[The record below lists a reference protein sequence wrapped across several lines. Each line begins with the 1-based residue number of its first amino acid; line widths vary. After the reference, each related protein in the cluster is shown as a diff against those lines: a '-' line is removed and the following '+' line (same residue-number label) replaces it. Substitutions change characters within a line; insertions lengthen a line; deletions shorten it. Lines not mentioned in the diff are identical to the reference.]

1 MLTCHHY
8 NTMPNYSPVSS
19 FQYAPVPDRAT
30 LHQRFQAAQ
39 RYAVYGEFALWGLL
53 LVCLFGIDWSAAY
66 RDALHSMIVLAVFP
80 IQLLPGLI
88 KTLTKK
94 KKRIDELSE
103 STRFGVFDKHLLR
116 RTTQEVLDKLG
127 ISKEH
132 VNVFVTADKEM
143 NAFAVNVGLSR
154 FFPQFRGVYLNRQ
167 TLHLMSPDEL
177 RSWIGHELGHLFQY
191 AIRADQSIGLRLIV
205 GSLLPLLV
213 FQWVGFRNG
222 YGFMAVIAVSWAF
235 LYVTSWTRSRLSQ
248 VVEYL
253 CDEVGCVA
261 AGANAAVTDLVR
273 ASRESLARFNL
284 LMYVQ
289 QLAAE
294 GKIASELDAM
304 RVYEEALGYGTTD
317 IERTQKQIHEVIR
330 QRRQKNGGLSLRGLI
345 DFMWNDPSADSP
357 AAEAREELKQMHRIL
372 QRLPTVD
379 WFADSDWDGRS
390 IMRDDQLDD
399 LVEAL
404 IKAPDRLLVPLV
416 EEAQADEDLSHPS
429 YRNRIIYLWV
439 HRDAI
444 AKQSL
449 SR

>member
-1 MLTCHHY
+1 
-8 NTMPNYSPVSS
+8 MPNSVPVSS
-19 FQYAPVPDRAT
+19 FQYAPVPDRET
-30 LHQRFQAAQ
+30 LHRRFQAAQ

-53 LVCLFGIDWSAAY
+53 VVCLFGIDWGEAY
-66 RDALHSMIVLAVFP
+66 RDALHSIIVLAVFP

-88 KTLTKK
+88 KILTKK
-94 KKRIDELSE
+94 KKRIEELSE
-103 STRFGVFDKHLLR
+103 SARFGVFDKHLLR

-127 ISKEH
+127 IPKEH
-132 VNVFVTADKEM
+132 VNVFITADKDM

-154 FFPQFRGVYLNRQ
+154 FFPQFRGIYLNRQ

-177 RSWIGHELGHLFQY
+177 RSWIGHELGHLFTY

-205 GSLLPLLV
+205 GSLLPLLI

-222 YGFMAVIAVSWAF
+222 FGFMAAF
-235 LYVTSWTRSRLSQ
+235 GVAGVFLAVTSWTRSRLSQ

-253 CDEVGCVA
+253 CDEVGCIA

-273 ASRESLARFNL
+273 ASRESLAQFNL
-284 LMYVQ
+284 LMYVK

-294 GKIASELDAM
+294 GKIASEADAL
-304 RVYEEALGYGTTD
+304 RVYQEALGYGTTD
-317 IERTQKQIHEVIR
+317 IERTRKQIHEVVR
-330 QRRQKNGGLSLRGLI
+330 QRRQQNGGLSLRGLI

-372 QRLPTVD
+372 QKLPTVD
-379 WFADSDWDGRS
+379 WFSESDWDGKS

-404 IKAPDRLLVPLV
+404 IRAPDRLLVPLV
-416 EEAQADEDLSHPS
+416 EEAQADEALTHPS

-439 HRDAI
+439 HREAI
-444 AKQSL
+444 AKST
-449 SR
+449 SI